1 MITFEMVQKDMI
13 ERLGFQEQPHFEKTS
28 FRKNKKIFLTYNAA
42 EDLICV
48 KLTLE
53 DQQSFELMTKGKIF
67 AVPNKWGQQG
77 WTLARLNQ
85 LEKVMY
91 NDLIQTALSLF
102 K

>member
-1 MITFEMVQKDMI
+1 MITFGFVQKDMI
-13 ERLGFQEQPHFEKTS
+13 GRLGLQEQPHFEKTS

-48 KLTLE
+48 KLKPE
-53 DQQSFELMTKGKIF
+53 DQQSFELVAKGKIF
-67 AVPNKWGQQG
+67 AVPNKWGLQG

-85 LEKVMY
+85 LEKDLY
-91 NDLIQTALSLF
+91 DDLIQTALSQF

>member
-1 MITFEMVQKDMI
+1 MITFEFVQKDML
-13 ERLGFQEQPHFEKTS
+13 ERLGLQEQPHFEKTS

-48 KLTLE
+48 KLKPE
-53 DQQSFELMTKGKIF
+53 DQQSFELVAKGVIF

-85 LEKVMY
+85 LEKDLY
-91 NDLIQTALSLF
+91 DDLIQTALAHF